1 MKYEGYMV
9 GPALRK
15 LRTDR
20 GLSILQASNLTGLS
34 TSSLNQ
40 IEQGGRNLSMKSLFL
55 FMNAYEVDAN
65 TVLDIKATYNKED
78 SIDARL
84 DLLPDK
90 QKAYFKETFLYM
102 LDNAATMI
110 A

>member
-1 MKYEGYMV
+1 
-9 GPALRK
+9 
-15 LRTDR
+15 
-20 GLSILQASNLTGLS
+20 
-34 TSSLNQ
+34 
-40 IEQGGRNLSMKSLFL
+40 
-55 FMNAYEVDAN
+55 MNAYEVDAN

-78 SIDARL
+78 SIDSRL